1 MGVLNNLILNLNI
14 SVKLLRCPR
23 CPQNTQSW
31 QTYIT
36 VPKLLVEGKE
46 LSVAELA
53 VENPVNVNGVASV
66 LYALPVLLPIN
77 VIKRFV

>member
-1 MGVLNNLILNLNI
+1 M
-14 SVKLLRCPR
+14 
-23 CPQNTQSW
+23 CPQKLNTQSS
-31 QTYIT
+31 QNFLTYIT